1 MIVKK
6 VLIITYYWPPAGG
19 PGVQRWLKFVKYLP
33 NFDIEP
39 IVYCPDNPNCPITDA
54 SLVSDV
60 SSDLTIL
67 KTPINEPYKWAQ
79 LFSKSK
85 TSNLSKGL
93 ISNQKK
99 QSILEKLLLF
109 IRGNFFIPD
118 ARVPWVRPS
127 VSFLSDYIT
136 EHQINTIITTG
147 PPHSLHLIGLK
158 LKQKHNLK
166 WVADFRDP
174 WTQIGYHKK
183 LKLSYFAQKKHKK
196 LETTVLQT
204 ADEIVVTSFKTKTI
218 FSELTTRPITVLT
231 NGFDF
236 EITNDSTLDSKF
248 TLSHIGSLL
257 EGRNPYILWTVLS
270 DLIKDSDEFASV
282 FQLNFIGSVS
292 AEVMDAV
299 RIYGLENYI
308 NNIGYVPHN
317 EALEYQKKTQLLLLI
332 EENSK
337 ETEYIIP
344 GKLFEYMASKRPII
358 AIGPQASDIEK
369 ILNQTRSGSYFRY
382 DEAAALRTLLLEHF
396 DAYKTQQLNVD
407 SKGLE
412 GYSRKSLTQQLAQ
425 KLLD

>member
-1 MIVKK
+1 VKK
-6 VLIITYYWPPAGG
+6 VLLITYYWPPAGG

-33 NFDIEP
+33 DFGIEP
-39 IVYCPDNPNCPITDA
+39 IVYCPENPNYPITDA
-54 SLVSDV
+54 SLLADV
-60 SSDLTIL
+60 SSNLTVL

-99 QSILEKLLLF
+99 QSILEKSLLF

-118 ARVPWVRPS
+118 ARVSWVRPS

-136 EHQINTIITTG
+136 EHQIDTIVTTG

-158 LKQKHNLK
+158 LKQKHAIK

>member
-1 MIVKK
+1 VKK
-6 VLIITYYWPPAGG
+6 VLLITYYWPPAGG

-33 NFDIEP
+33 DFGIEP
-39 IVYCPDNPNCPITDA
+39 IVYCPENPNYPITDA
-54 SLVSDV
+54 SLLADV
-60 SSDLTIL
+60 SSNLTVL

-99 QSILEKLLLF
+99 QSILEKSLLF

-118 ARVPWVRPS
+118 ARVSWVRPS

-136 EHQINTIITTG
+136 EHQIDTIVTTG

-158 LKQKHNLK
+158 LKQKHAIK

-183 LKLSYFAQKKHKK
+183 LKPSYFAQKKHKK

>member
-1 MIVKK
+1 MRESLGY
-6 VLIITYYWPPAGG
+6 VL
-19 PGVQRWLKFVKYLP
+19 R
-33 NFDIEP
+33 
-39 IVYCPDNPNCPITDA
+39 C
-54 SLVSDV
+54 
-60 SSDLTIL
+60 
-67 KTPINEPYKWAQ
+67 
-79 LFSKSK
+79 
-85 TSNLSKGL
+85 
-93 ISNQKK
+93 
-99 QSILEKLLLF
+99 
-109 IRGNFFIPD
+109 R
-118 ARVPWVRPS
+118 
-127 VSFLSDYIT
+127 FLSDYIT
-136 EHQINTIITTG
+136 EHQIDTIVTTG

-158 LKQKHNLK
+158 LKQKHAIK

-317 EALEYQKKTQLLLLI
+317 EALDYQKKTQLLLLI

>member
-1 MIVKK
+1 VKK
-6 VLIITYYWPPAGG
+6 VLLITYYWPPAGG

-33 NFDIEP
+33 DFGIEP
-39 IVYCPDNPNCPITDA
+39 IVYCPDNPNYPITDA
-54 SLVSDV
+54 SLVADV
-60 SSDLTIL
+60 SSDLTVL
-67 KTPINEPYKWAQ
+67 KTPIREPYKWAQ

-85 TSNLSKGL
+85 TANLSKGL

-109 IRGNFFIPD
+109 VRGNFFIPD
-118 ARVPWVRPS
+118 ARVSWIRPS
-127 VSFLSDYIT
+127 VLFLSDYIT
-136 EHQINTIITTG
+136 THQIDTIVTTG
-147 PPHSLHLIGLK
+147 PPHSLHLIGLQ
-158 LKQKHNLK
+158 LKQNHTIK

-183 LKLSYFAQKKHKK
+183 LMLSSFAQKKHKK
-196 LETTVLQT
+196 LETVVLQT

-218 FSELTTRPITVLT
+218 FSELTTTPITVLT

-257 EGRNPYILWTVLS
+257 AGRNPYMLWTVLS
-270 DLIKDSDEFASV
+270 DLINESDEFASA
-282 FQLNFIGSVS
+282 FQLNLIGSVS
-292 AEVMDAV
+292 TEVMDAI

-308 NNIGYVPHN
+308 SNIGYIPHN
-317 EALEYQKKTQLLLLI
+317 EVLEYQKKTQLLLLI

-358 AIGPQASDIEK
+358 AIGPEVSDIEK
-369 ILNQTRSGSYFRY
+369 ILNQTGSGTYFRY

-396 DAYKTQQLNVD
+396 DAYQTQQLNVD

-412 GYSRKSLTQQLAQ
+412 AYSRKSLTQQLAQ